1 MRIIWAKSALLD
13 LIAIRAY
20 IAQYHPHAAAR
31 IAAEIVATAE
41 LLVLNPA
48 LGTALPKPGYRRL
61 VIGGTVYILIYR
73 IRSEDLEILEVF
85 DARRRRP
92 RTRIR

>member
-1 MRIIWAKSALLD
+1 MRIIWARSALSD

-20 IAQYHPHAAAR
+20 IALHHPRAAAR
-31 IAAEIVATAE
+31 IAADIIATAE
-41 LLVLNPA
+41 LLALNPA
-48 LGTALPKPGYRRL
+48 LGTVLPKPGYRRL

-73 IRSEDLEILEVF
+73 IRSEHLEILEVF

-92 RTRIR
+92 KTTFR

>member
-1 MRIIWAKSALLD
+1 LD

-20 IAQYHPHAAAR
+20 IAQHHPHAAAR

-41 LLVLNPA
+41 LLAPNPA

>member
-1 MRIIWAKSALLD
+1 MD
-13 LIAIRAY
+13 LIALRAY
-20 IAQYHPHAAAR
+20 IAQYHPQAAAR

-41 LLVLNPA
+41 LLALNPA

-73 IRSEDLEILEVF
+73 SKGEDLEIFEVF

-92 RTRIR
+92 RTRI

>member
-1 MRIIWAKSALLD
+1 MD
-13 LIAIRAY
+13 LIALRAY
-20 IAQYHPHAAAR
+20 IAQYHPQAAAR

-41 LLVLNPA
+41 LLALNPA
-48 LGTALPKPGYRRL
+48 LGTALPKAGYRRL

-73 IRSEDLEILEVF
+73 SRGEDLEILEVF

-92 RTRIR
+92 RTRI

>member
-1 MRIIWAKSALLD
+1 MD
-13 LIAIRAY
+13 LIALRAY
-20 IAQYHPHAAAR
+20 IAQYHPQAAAR

-41 LLVLNPA
+41 LLALNPA
-48 LGTALPKPGYRRL
+48 LGAALPKPGCRRL

-73 IRSEDLEILEVF
+73 SRGEDLEILEVF

-92 RTRIR
+92 RTRI

>member
-1 MRIIWAKSALLD
+1 MRILWAGSALLE
-13 LIAIRAY
+13 LIALRAY
-20 IAQYHPHAAAR
+20 IAQYHPQAAAR

-61 VIGGTVYILIYR
+61 VIGGTVYVLIYR
-73 IRSEDLEILEVF
+73 LRDEDLEIVEVF
-85 DARRRRP
+85 DARRRCP
-92 RTRIR
+92 RTKF